1 VGPWVELKRVG
12 TETNV
17 PAKPYYT
24 VVNVASDHA
33 YNDQLTIFARIDN
46 LFNEQQQL
54 PIGFLHQGFW

>member
-1 VGPWVELKRVG
+1 MSRQSP
-12 TETNV
+12 T
-17 PAKPYYT
+17 T